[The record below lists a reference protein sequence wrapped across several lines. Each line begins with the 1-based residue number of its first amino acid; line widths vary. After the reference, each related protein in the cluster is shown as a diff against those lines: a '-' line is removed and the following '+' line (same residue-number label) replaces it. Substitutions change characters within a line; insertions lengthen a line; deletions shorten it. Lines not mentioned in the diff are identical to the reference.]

1 MTAQEFCDSLAYR
14 EMPQHGFQLVTNG
27 QQAYWLRST
36 LPRDCKY
43 SIVGSVELL
52 PANDYTRSI
61 ANRKEAK
68 V

>member
-1 MTAQEFCDSLAYR
+1 
-14 EMPQHGFQLVTNG
+14 MPQHGFQLVTNG

-52 PANDYTRSI
+52 PANDYARSI
-61 ANRKEAK
+61 ASRKEAK